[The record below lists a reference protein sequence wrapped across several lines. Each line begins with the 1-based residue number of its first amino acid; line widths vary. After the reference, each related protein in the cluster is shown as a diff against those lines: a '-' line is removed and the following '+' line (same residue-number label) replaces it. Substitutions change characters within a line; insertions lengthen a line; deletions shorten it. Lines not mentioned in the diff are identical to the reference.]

1 VVPVAA
7 AVVETSL
14 QLNQP
19 TMAIQP
25 TELRQPVEMAH
36 RLRAVTTVAV
46 AVAAVAA
53 RTEVL
58 AVESLGHL
66 VSTRV

>member
-1 VVPVAA
+1 VVPVVVAA
-7 AVVETSL
+7 VETSL
-14 QLNQP
+14 QPNQP
-19 TMAIQP
+19 TMPIQP

-36 RLRAVTTVAV
+36 RHRVVTT

-53 RTEVL
+53 VAAPTEVL